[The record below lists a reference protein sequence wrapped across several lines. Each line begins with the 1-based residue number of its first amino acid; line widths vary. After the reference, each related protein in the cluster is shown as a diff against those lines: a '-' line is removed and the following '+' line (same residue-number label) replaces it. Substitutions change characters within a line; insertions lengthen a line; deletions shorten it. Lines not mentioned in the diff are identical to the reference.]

1 LRTKLLISGS
11 RAVRC
16 WSLSFCK
23 VVIVNDL
30 TVGPRWLA
38 PVLELTLLIP
48 LSIATA
54 WTQRHARKASTDEQW
69 NFVGRQRLMVRRA
82 TRTPGFMVCIEL
94 LHASWKAKSVTVS
107 VSNKRLRK
115 AGVSREIKRRV
126 LRDLEAAGLITIER
140 RRGCSPRVTLVV
152 L

>member
-1 LRTKLLISGS
+1 
-11 RAVRC
+11 VRVMAGK
-16 WSLSFCK
+16 SKDRFVK
-23 VVIVNDL
+23 V
-30 TVGPRWLA
+30 
-38 PVLELTLLIP
+38 P
-48 LSIATA
+48 LWWAEA
-54 WTQRHARKASTDEQW
+54 AAK
-69 NFVGRQRLMVRRA
+69 A

-94 LHASWKAKSVTVS
+94 LHASWKAKSVTVL

-140 RRGCSPRVTLVV
+140 RRGCSPRATLVV